1 MMKLILKF
9 KELELIWYQNFVWT
23 KFISILKFRTKNYIY
38 IFFFLFN
45 KLYLLFFFLI
55 CQLNAPGGGGG
66 GGVTDPVEVEP
77 ATPLY
82 ALLKSL
88 WDNYINYGALC
99 TTF

>member
-1 MMKLILKF
+1 MLLVVGFGVEFHSDYAGPK
-9 KELELIWYQNFVWT
+9 
-23 KFISILKFRTKNYIY
+23 SY
-38 IFFFLFN
+38 IFVFLFN

-88 WDNYINYGALC
+88 
-99 TTF
+99 